1 MFYERGYTCV
11 GLLKDRSFVFG
22 SNLMMDF
29 EVCVCWPPGCCTG
42 RVSFPLEATLID
54 SHMFALQG
62 NF

>member
-29 EVCVCWPPGCCTG
+29 EVNCFVIAATQVAATVLNSS
-42 RVSFPLEATLID
+42 VSSSA
-54 SHMFALQG
+54 
-62 NF
+62 